1 MVQPAEALVGCLLFL
16 LFLLLLVIVIG
27 INSILIKRPDTPRY
41 YDTTATYYVVKLD
54 GRFIKA
60 L

>member
-1 MVQPAEALVGCLLFL
+1 MVQPAEALIGCLLFL
-16 LFLLLLVIVIG
+16 LFLLLLVIIIG
-27 INSILIKRPDTPRY
+27 INAAFTKKSATPQY
-41 YDTTATYYVVKLD
+41 YDTTATYYVAKLD